1 VRYTSRPYA
10 GEPDYA
16 LLRALLVEIE
26 RAEGSLVY
34 CFLGDLDWW
43 RFTEEQP
50 DEAITATRLWF
61 ADEALVGFAWPR
73 NDQVDLITHPAH
85 RSAETEMLTWA
96 EERLRAATTPGE
108 TARLTAWSFEHH
120 HERVALLRARGYER
134 GAMHFNI
141 NARRLDEAPPA
152 APLPPGYRIR
162 HVRGVEDVPAR
173 VEVHRSAFAPS
184 RMTTAKH
191 LAVMAAP
198 TYRPELDLV
207 VEAPDGSFA
216 AYCLVWFNQ
225 ANRTGEFEPV
235 GCHADHRRK
244 GLTTAVLFEGMRR
257 LHALGATSCAVVS
270 SGEEK
275 YAASRQLY
283 SSVGFA
289 VEGRIY
295 AWERELR

>member
-1 VRYTSRPYA
+1 VSYTSRPYA

-16 LLRALLVEIE
+16 LLRALLVAIE

-34 CFLGDLDWW
+34 CHLGDLDWW

-50 DEAITATRLWF
+50 DVAVAATRLWF
-61 ADEALVGFAWPR
+61 AGEALVGFGWPR
-73 NDQVDLITHPAH
+73 DDQVDLMAHPAH
-85 RSAETEMLTWA
+85 LPVEAEMLSWA
-96 EERLRAATTPGE
+96 EERLRAATAPGE

-120 HERVALLRARGYER
+120 HERVALLQARGYER
-134 GAMHFNI
+134 GTMHFNH

-152 APLPPGYRIR
+152 PKLPPGYRIR

-184 RMTTAKH
+184 RMTAAKH

-207 VEAPDGSFA
+207 VEAPDSSFA
-216 AYCLVWFNQ
+216 AYCLVWFDE
-225 ANRTGEFEPV
+225 ANRVGEFEPV

-244 GLTTAVLFEGMRR
+244 GLTSAVLFEGMRR
-257 LHALGATSCAVVS
+257 LRALGATSCVVYS